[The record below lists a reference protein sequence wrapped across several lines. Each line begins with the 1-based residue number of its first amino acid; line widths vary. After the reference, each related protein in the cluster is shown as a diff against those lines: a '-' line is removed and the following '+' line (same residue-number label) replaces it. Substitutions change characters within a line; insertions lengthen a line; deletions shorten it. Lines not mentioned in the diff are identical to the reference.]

1 MMNVF
6 DPNLYIKTVTIVGL
20 GGTGSQIARST
31 ARILY
36 DMQARR
42 MHIPQ
47 LVLIDP
53 DTVEMKNV
61 GRQLYTAGDV
71 GQPKAHVLMRR
82 FNCALGLNT
91 VGIAEPLNA
100 EKHFERQGG
109 GIVIGAVDNHLAR
122 QELSRVK
129 NALWIDSGNHFDAGQ
144 VVIGNQGDREV
155 MLRHLD
161 GKNGKYAYLPNAA
174 LVFPQLLEPEPAAA
188 QPIQPVSCA
197 ELVQE
202 GSQHLLVNDWVAV
215 VVAQYLYKLLHRQP
229 ITSFLS
235 YICSDG
241 IGIRSIPIT
250 KDELS
255 ACLGRGN

>member
-1 MMNVF
+1 MNVF
-6 DPNLYIKTVTIVGL
+6 DPNIYIKTVTIVGC
-20 GGTGSQIARST
+20 GGTGTQIVRSA

-36 DMQARR
+36 DMKARR
-42 MHIPQ
+42 MHTPQ

-82 FNCALGLNT
+82 FNCALGLNA

-100 EKHFERQGG
+100 EKHFERHGG

-129 NALWIDSGNHFDAGQ
+129 GALWIDCGNTYDTAQ
-144 VVIGNQGDREV
+144 VVCGNQGDREV

-161 GKNGKYAYLPNAA
+161 GRDGKYPYLPNAA
-174 LVFPQLLEPEPAAA
+174 LVFPQLLEPEPAAP

-197 ELVQE
+197 ALVEE

-215 VVAQYLYKLLHRQP
+215 VAAQYLYKLLHRSP
-229 ITSFLS
+229 VTSFLS
-235 YICSDG
+235 YISTDG
-241 IGIRSIPIT
+241 IGIRSIPICREEIESYLT
-250 KDELS
+250 
-255 ACLGRGN
+255 

>member
-1 MMNVF
+1 MNVF

-20 GGTGSQIARST
+20 GGTGGQIARSA

-36 DMQARR
+36 DMKARR
-42 MHIPQ
+42 MHTPQ
-47 LVLIDP
+47 LILIDP

-100 EKHFERQGG
+100 EMHFERQGG

-129 NALWIDSGNHFDAGQ
+129 GALWIDSGNHFSAGQ
-144 VVIGNQGDREV
+144 VIVGNQGDREV

-161 GKNGKYAYLPNAA
+161 GKDGKYAYLPNAG
-174 LVFPQLLEPEPAAA
+174 LLFPALLEPEPAAP
-188 QPIQPVSCA
+188 QPLQPVSCA

-202 GSQHLLVNDWVAV
+202 GSQHLLVNDWVAIV
-215 VVAQYLYKLLHRQP
+215 AAQYLYKLLHRQS
-229 ITSFLS
+229 ITSFVS
-235 YICSDG
+235 YISADG
-241 IGIRSIPIT
+241 MSVRSVPICRE
-250 KDELS
+250 ELMNYLS
-255 ACLGRGN
+255 V